1 MLIKDVLTAN
11 GAVEQGYERY
21 IISGDGWSIEVS
33 KDAPHPTTGTVW
45 EWLVAGQFFSRDD
58 WAAEYLAKVIAE
70 KVTGERVFNRER
82 GRVPDICG
90 IEEYVSNYS
99 CRAKMR
105 GVFTMLCQYC
115 PVAEQIEADRDGVTL
130 KYVQSGGDK

>member
-11 GAVEQGYERY
+11 GAVDQGDGRY
-21 IISGDGWSIEVS
+21 IISGDGWSIEVL
-33 KDAPHPTTGTVW
+33 KDAPYPATGSVW
-45 EWLVAGQFFSRDD
+45 EWRVAGQFFSRDD
-58 WAAEYLAKVIAE
+58 WAAEYLTKLIAE
-70 KVTGERVFNRER
+70 KVTGERVLDHER
-82 GRVPDICG
+82 GSVPDICG
-90 IEEYVSNYS
+90 TEEYVSNHS

-105 GVFTMLCQYC
+105 GVFSMLCQYC